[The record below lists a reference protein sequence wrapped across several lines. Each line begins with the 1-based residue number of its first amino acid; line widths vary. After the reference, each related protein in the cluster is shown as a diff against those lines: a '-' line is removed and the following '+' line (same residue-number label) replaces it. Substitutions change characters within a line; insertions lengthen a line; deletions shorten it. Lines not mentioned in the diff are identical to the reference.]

1 MDPKSTLRLMRINV
15 KGSRERII
23 PSPIFLESLSHGS
36 GDGSP
41 PWEDCIRSPFL
52 YGEPTT
58 LLPLMFLK
66 SRSGVVDFIFLEARN
81 PNEPI
86 CCVGCQSWWTSYKK
100 VSTPTRRKMGL
111 KLGKVR
117 REREL

>member
-1 MDPKSTLRLMRINV
+1 MGCSKQMLTSAIGWPKIYPKADENPRAFSC
-15 KGSRERII
+15 I
-23 PSPIFLESLSHGS
+23 PGQIFLESPSHGS

-86 CCVGCQSWWTSYKK
+86 CCVGCQS
-100 VSTPTRRKMGL
+100 
-111 KLGKVR
+111 
-117 REREL
+117 